1 MFRKIYQFIL
11 IFFLLIPS
19 AIQAGIIDDLNK
31 QISEQ
36 EQKRLELERQA
47 QEYQRLI
54 SQKQGEL
61 KSLKNQIAIFDAQIN
76 KLLIDIRIT
85 EEKIS
90 QTKLEILQ
98 LEYGLERTGNNINSQ
113 KDNLTKTIQAIDQY
127 DQTSD
132 LEIILQSGNFSDFF
146 NQLAYLDQLQAG
158 VLEKVEA
165 LKRLKNKLAQD
176 KESQE
181 QKKAALEGLKSQLT
195 QQQNYLASQRKA
207 KQSLL
212 IYTKGEEGR
221 YQALLANVE
230 AQKKSLLGDINRLR
244 QLKAA
249 ELARLKEAQEKP
261 AQEYWASL
269 SWYYRQDDSV
279 WANTTIGFT
288 DSEMEDYG
296 CAITGL
302 AMVFT
307 YHGSAITPGQLAK
320 EPIFYY
326 DLVVWPKR
334 WGGAVCSN
342 CPPAHS
348 SSFDWFRLDR
358 ELGAGNPVIIFV
370 RAEGRGAGHYVVV
383 HHKTKDGRY
392 VVHDPLF
399 GPNIYLESTM
409 AYIGALYNTGVSVDQ
424 MVIYR

>member
-1 MFRKIYQFIL
+1 MLKRINIIL
-11 IFFLLIPS
+11 IVLVLFPLIAQGS
-19 AIQAGIIDDLNK
+19 IIDDLNK

-47 QEYQRLI
+47 QEYQQLI
-54 SQKQGEL
+54 NQKQSEL
-61 KSLKNQIAIFDAQIN
+61 KSLKNQIAIFNAQIN

-85 EEKIS
+85 EEKTN

-98 LEYGLERTGNNINSQ
+98 LEYGLERTGNDINLQ
-113 KDNLTKTIQAIDQY
+113 KDNLIKIIQTIDQY

-132 LEIILQSGNFSDFF
+132 LEIILQSGNLSDFF
-146 NQLAYLDQLQAG
+146 NQIAYLDQLQTG
-158 VLEKVEA
+158 VLEKVET
-165 LKRLKNKLAQD
+165 LKTLKNKLVQD

-181 QKKAALEGLKSQLT
+181 QKKAALEDLKGQLT

-207 KQSLL
+207 KESLL
-212 IYTKGEEGR
+212 IYTKGEEGK
-221 YQALLANVE
+221 YQTLLANVE
-230 AQKKSLLGDINRLR
+230 TQKKSLLGDISRLR

-269 SWYYRQDDSV
+269 SWYYRQDDSA
-279 WANTTIGFT
+279 WAKTAIGFT
-288 DSEMEDYG
+288 NSELEDYG

-307 YHGSAITPGQLAK
+307 YQGSAITPGQLAK
-320 EPIFYY
+320 ESIFYY
-326 DLVVWPKR
+326 DLIVWPKR
-334 WGGAVCSN
+334 WGNISCAN
-342 CPPAHS
+342 CPPSHS

-358 ELGAGNPVIIFV
+358 ELGAGNPVIVFV
-370 RAEGRGAGHYVVV
+370 RANGRGGGHYVVV

-409 AYIGALYNTGVSVDQ
+409 VYIGALYNTSVSIDQ
-424 MVIYR
+424 MVVYK